1 MSFEAALRATEILLA
16 LALVQ
21 QSIEH
26 LALHRDERLLFL
38 PRLALALSLLAG
50 TGTAWVLIALC
61 LCGVIIFKLTLAI
74 IRRGNKLM
82 W

>member
-38 PRLALALSLLAG
+38 PRLC
-50 TGTAWVLIALC
+50 WRYCC
-61 LCGVIIFKLTLAI
+61 LKVQGP
-74 IRRGNKLM
+74 RGC
-82 W
+82 